1 MDHKQLIVGEEHYEI
16 EHQTE
21 QPQGALYPVLT
32 PLGWPRYQP
41 AANDSDA
48 NITLAN
54 LSFCWHTWP
63 S

>member
-1 MDHKQLIVGEEHYEI
+1 LDHKQLIIGEEHYEI

-48 NITLAN
+48 NK
-54 LSFCWHTWP
+54 HE
-63 S
+63 

>member
-1 MDHKQLIVGEEHYEI
+1 MDHKQLIIGEEHYEI

-32 PLGWPRYQP
+32 PLGWTRYQP

-48 NITLAN
+48 NK
-54 LSFCWHTWP
+54 HE
-63 S
+63 